1 MKPKFNLVLEQC
13 IETGLT
19 LGYNRAFKHTDNP
32 DEHVIRSKQYD
43 AIMEEIYQW
52 FDMENVNED

>member
-1 MKPKFNLVLEQC
+1 MKPKFDMVLEQC
-13 IETGLT
+13 IESGLR

-32 DEHVIRSKQYD
+32 DEYTIMGKQHA

-52 FDMENVNED
+52 FDMENNLED